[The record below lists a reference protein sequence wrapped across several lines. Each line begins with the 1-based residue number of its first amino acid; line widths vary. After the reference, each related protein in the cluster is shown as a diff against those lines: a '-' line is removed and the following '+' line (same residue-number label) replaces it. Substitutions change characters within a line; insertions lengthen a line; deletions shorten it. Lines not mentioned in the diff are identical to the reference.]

1 MVFYNNF
8 PKVVHIGLLNMKNDN
23 LSEFLMDSGDN
34 FSTDFQQ
41 SESST
46 QKPIPQIQVITQ
58 FSQKPIK
65 QNDPINESEKKEAIK
80 TSIKIHLQFEYF
92 PVES

>member
-8 PKVVHIGLLNMKNDN
+8 PMKNDN

-46 QKPIPQIQVITQ
+46 QKPAGNPTN
-58 FSQKPIK
+58 SSDNPIF
-65 QNDPINESEKKEAIK
+65 PK
-80 TSIKIHLQFEYF
+80 TN
-92 PVES
+92 